1 MSLAKP
7 HKAKQLVT
15 RIKGRIYLM
24 LFAADSFFILSAIGK
39 SPRSYDKYFKYRPNE
54 TSVCDYIRVVYIHL
68 EANIAEKTI
77 HSVKITASGIFLF
90 VLIKSMIFDI
100 IAILSSKS

>member
-1 MSLAKP
+1 
-7 HKAKQLVT
+7 
-15 RIKGRIYLM
+15 M

-39 SPRSYDKYFKYRPNE
+39 SLRSYDKYFKYRPNE

-77 HSVKITASGIFLF
+77 YVYLRINLK
-90 VLIKSMIFDI
+90 
-100 IAILSSKS
+100 